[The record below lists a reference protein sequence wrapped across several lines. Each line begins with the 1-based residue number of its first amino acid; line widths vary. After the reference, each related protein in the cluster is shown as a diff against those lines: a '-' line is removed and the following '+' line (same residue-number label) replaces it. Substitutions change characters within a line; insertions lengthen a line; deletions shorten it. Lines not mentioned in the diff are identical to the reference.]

1 MAEVYAPV
9 AKDESFKT
17 SESPSRNVAD
27 VLAQELARIAENILP
42 PNAEDIAYD
51 NTASG
56 LTATNVQ
63 DAIDEVISTQADV
76 IADTMADL
84 TENKTATVT
93 DGVADFETIDGSLVK
108 SLVVE
113 IEPSQSGTGTPSP
126 SNIRPI
132 SGYTQEDVFVVGK
145 NWADII
151 QGNCTT
157 DGTITSDST
166 KLCNSDYIPVKAGQR
181 FTVSAVNL
189 TSPTKQVYFRIFS
202 TKGTDN
208 IRRSNSWANL
218 PLTIDIQSGEYYL
231 QLIFRNNDNSE
242 ITPSDANIQL
252 ELGNTATTFE
262 PYHGKTYTTPFGQ
275 TVYGGTLDV
284 LTGELTIDKWYVQ
297 ITAQNVTFNSTN
309 NRGLIRTN
317 LVGIPYA
324 ISSPNTVNCICDKF
338 EGITQT
344 AGVVTGNVGV
354 YAHGQIIAICG
365 YKTSLEDYQS
375 WLTDNPVTVVYE
387 IETPQTI
394 QLTPQTV
401 KALVGENHI
410 QASTGDVTICKY
422 SKLVNG
428 DDIYIADDNAVLIS
442 AMGTDESGNTKA
454 SKAYTT
460 GDYFYKDGAM
470 CKVLT
475 SIASGATLTL
485 NTNYSALTLA
495 DILKSLA

>member
-1 MAEVYAPV
+1 MATVTKPIAL
-9 AKDESFKT
+9 DESINT
-17 SESPSRNVAD
+17 TEQTPRNIAD
-27 VLAQELARIAENILP
+27 VLAEELKGIADNILP
-42 PNAEDIAYD
+42 PNASQIAYD
-51 NTASG
+51 NTDSG

-63 DAIDEVISTQADV
+63 DAIDEIISSQSEV

-113 IEPSQSGTGTPSP
+113 IEPSQSGSGTPSP

-132 SGYTQEDVFVVGK
+132 TGWTQEDIFVVGK
-145 NWADII
+145 NWANPI
-151 QGNCTT
+151 QGNCSTN
-157 DGTITSDST
+157 GTITADST
-166 KLCNSDYIPVKAGQR
+166 RLCNSDYINVKAGQR
-181 FTVSAVNL
+181 FTVSAISL
-189 TSPTKQVYFRIFS
+189 TQKTVQVYFRIFS
-202 TKGTDN
+202 AKGTDN
-208 IRRSNSWANL
+208 IRRSDSWTNL

-231 QLIFRNNDNSE
+231 QLVFRNSDNSN
-242 ITPSDANIQL
+242 IAPSDANIQL

-262 PYHGKTYTTPFGQ
+262 PYHGKTYTTPFNQ

-317 LVGIPYA
+317 VVGTPYA

-344 AGVVTGNVGV
+344 EGVVTGNVGV
-354 YAHGQIIAICG
+354 YAHGQIVAICG

-375 WLTDNPVTVVYE
+375 WLTDNPVTIVYK
-387 IETPQTI
+387 IETPQII

-410 QASTGDVTICKY
+410 SASTGDVLECKF
-422 SKLVNG
+422 SMMING
-428 DDIYIADDNAVLIS
+428 DDLEMLLS
-442 AMGTDESGNTKA
+442 
-454 SKAYTT
+454 
-460 GDYFYKDGAM
+460 
-470 CKVLT
+470 
-475 SIASGATLTL
+475 
-485 NTNYSALTLA
+485 
-495 DILKSLA
+495 